1 MIEFR
6 KVLKTYN
13 RGSGNAFFLMRE
25 IWNFSNTTP
34 NPTVNWNVVG
44 RRLRRCVAANPGTS
58 LQQMALSSASFW
70 AMSAL
75 TKS

>member
-34 NPTVNWNVVG
+34 SPTVNWNVVG